1 MLKGNV
7 FVSLDDQH
15 GVFFHTAKCG
25 LQIPKIVHQ
34 ALKRSESKWGN
45 SGAVARVIFNEMTCK
60 DPFGLDGFGIVSEVV
75 DNDCFIL
82 SINDRIQ
89 KIGIMTEDMKL
100 VNFFTFEKYLQFTL
114 LGLEWKSLCRDSYD
128 HVFERYGSHYA
139 QAPSF
144 NLTDPVLRRAGF

>member
-1 MLKGNV
+1 MFKGNV

-25 LQIPKIVHQ
+25 LQIPKMVHQ
-34 ALKRSESKWGN
+34 AIKRTESKWGN

-60 DPFGLDGFGIVSEVV
+60 DPFGLDGFGIMSEVV

-89 KIGIMTEDMKL
+89 KIGLMTEDSRL
-100 VNFFTFEKYLQFTL
+100 VKIFGFEQYLRINAV
-114 LGLEWKSLCRDSYD
+114 GLEWKALCGDSYNY
-128 HVFERYGSHYA
+128 VFESHHNYA
-139 QAPSF
+139 ILPSF
-144 NLTDPVLRRAGF
+144 NITDQALRRAGF